1 MFPPTSSVRKFVLE
15 ATNRALKDL
24 PSSDSPETHYSRLL
38 ALSNLC
44 HSLLT
49 VRFNV
54 NGKQVGEE
62 IPTHSARVMLET
74 HFLATLT
81 NVLSEVD
88 LNYLNTCN
96 IVSSVLRPLK
106 HLYVTHT
113 LTILH
118 IVYSMRS
125 GRSCHTACMGRFQ
138 AG

>member
-54 NGKQVGEE
+54 NGKQVGGD
-62 IPTHSARVMLET
+62 PNTQCKGHAGD
-74 HFLATLT
+74 TLPGYID
-81 NVLSEVD
+81 E
-88 LNYLNTCN
+88 
-96 IVSSVLRPLK
+96 
-106 HLYVTHT
+106 
-113 LTILH
+113 
-118 IVYSMRS
+118 RS
-125 GRSCHTACMGRFQ
+125 L
-138 AG
+138 